1 MKIQNRIVSVLLATI
16 MCLCLTTPAFAAD
29 PDEAYGKMTISI
41 DGQTVVFDEAY
52 TKAPVTV
59 TTTFDGEVFTPFTL
73 TPLVIK
79 PNSHMTVTGG
89 ENNTLE
95 VTIYLNS
102 HNEDFIAPSALG
114 GCKGTTGSVSQIF
127 DYNWKTVNSEKN
139 QEKAYFLIP
148 NEDSGKLSF
157 YWLQTGDESTN
168 SNAVTE
174 QETVTVPNQP
184 TEKPTQ
190 PTTPSTS
197 TGNYSNSYTDVQP
210 GAWYYDAIMTL
221 TENGVLAG
229 YGNGKFGPDDI
240 ITDAQLTTI
249 MNRLTKYNNST
260 SLTTVDWA
268 NAKPLTR
275 GEAAIYI
282 VDVLQDGRK
291 SQTITDGMVELADET
306 GIPYYTDPLMYS
318 GKPYMNSR
326 MLAVWFR
333 LFNDE
338 GRRVSDVRLSAAD
351 FPDSSAVLSC
361 AEKWATAHENE
372 YLSTHENI
380 VNRAVTQICTAWNL
394 GMFSGY
400 DAAGTFGANDTI
412 TRAQVCQA
420 LYNMGFTAE
429 DCILG

>member
-16 MCLCLTTPAFAAD
+16 MCLFLTTPAFAAD

-41 DGQTVVFDEAY
+41 DSQTVVFDEAY
-52 TKAPVTV
+52 TKDPVTV

-79 PNSHMTVTGG
+79 PDSHMTVTGG

-114 GCKGTTGSVSQIF
+114 GCQGTTGSVSQIF
-127 DYNWKTVNSEKN
+127 DYDWTTVNSEKN

-148 NEDSGKLSF
+148 NEDGGKLSF
-157 YWLQTGDESTN
+157 YWLQTGDETTN
-168 SNAVTE
+168 SKPVE
-174 QETVTVPNQP
+174 QP
-184 TEKPTQ
+184 K
-190 PTTPSTS
+190 PSTPNTS
-197 TGNYSNSYTDVQP
+197 AGNYSNSYTDVQP
-210 GAWYYDAIMTL
+210 GAWYYDAIMTMS
-221 TENGVLAG
+221 ENGVLSG

-260 SLTTVDWA
+260 RLTTVDWA

-291 SQTITDGMVELADET
+291 SQTITDGMVKLADET
-306 GIPYYTDPLMYS
+306 GIPYYTDPRMYS

-338 GRRVSDVRLSAAD
+338 GRRVSDVRLSASD
-351 FPDSSAVLSC
+351 FPDSAAILSC
-361 AEKWATAHENE
+361 ADKWATAHEDE
-372 YLSTHENI
+372 FLATHEDLADS
-380 VNRAVTQICTAWNL
+380 AVTQICTAWNL

-412 TRAQVCQA
+412 TRAQICQA

>member
-1 MKIQNRIVSVLLATI
+1 MRRTKRLLIAL
-16 MCLCLTTPAFAAD
+16 MAAVMLASIA
-29 PDEAYGKMTISI
+29 PVACAVDEAYGKVTIPI

-52 TKAPVTV
+52 TKDPVTMK
-59 TTTFDGEVFTPFTL
+59 TTTDGEVFTPFTL

-79 PNSHMTVTGG
+79 PDSHMTVTGG
-89 ENNTLE
+89 ENDTLE
-95 VTIYLNS
+95 VIIYLNS

-114 GCKGTTGSVSQIF
+114 GCQGTTGRVSQIF
-127 DYNWKTVNSEKN
+127 DYDWKTVNSEKN

-148 NEDSGKLSF
+148 NEDGGKLSF
-157 YWLQTGDESTN
+157 YWLQTSDETTNNNST
-168 SNAVTE
+168 TE
-174 QETVTVPNQP
+174 QETTTAPSKPVEQP
-184 TEKPTQ
+184 KPS
-190 PTTPSTS
+190 TPSTS
-197 TGNYSNSYTDVQP
+197 TGNYSNSYSDVQP
-210 GAWYYDAIMTL
+210 GAWYYDAIMTMS
-221 TENGVLAG
+221 ENGVLSG

-249 MNRLTKYNNST
+249 MNRLTKKNNSI

-275 GEAAIYI
+275 GESAIYI
-282 VDVLQDGRK
+282 IDVLQDGNANTTL
-291 SQTITDGMVELADET
+291 SDGLIALADET
-306 GIPYYTDPLMYS
+306 GIPYYTDPRMYS
-318 GKPYMNSR
+318 GKPYMNARFKS
-326 MLAVWFR
+326 VWFR
-333 LFNDE
+333 LFYTE
-338 GRRVSDVRLSAAD
+338 GRRISDVRLSAAD
-351 FPDSSAVLSC
+351 FPDNAAVLSC

-372 YLSTHENI
+372 YLSTHEDL

-400 DAAGTFGANDTI
+400 DSAGTFGANDTI

>member
-1 MKIQNRIVSVLLATI
+1 MRRTKRLLIAL
-16 MCLCLTTPAFAAD
+16 MAAVMLASIA
-29 PDEAYGKMTISI
+29 PVACAVDEAYGKVTIPI

-52 TKAPVTV
+52 TKDPVTMK
-59 TTTFDGEVFTPFTL
+59 TTADGEVFTPFTL

-79 PNSHMTVTGG
+79 PDSHMTVTGG
-89 ENNTLE
+89 ENDTLE
-95 VTIYLNS
+95 VIIYLNS

-114 GCKGTTGSVSQIF
+114 GCQGTTGSVSQIF
-127 DYNWKTVNSEKN
+127 DYDWTTVNSEKN
-139 QEKAYFLIP
+139 QEKAYLIIP
-148 NEDSGKLSF
+148 NEDGGKLSF

-168 SNAVTE
+168 SNAATE
-174 QETVTVPNQP
+174 QETVTAPSKPIEQP
-184 TEKPTQ
+184 AQQSK
-190 PTTPSTS
+190 PSTS

-210 GAWYYDAIMTL
+210 GAWYYDAIMTMS
-221 TENGVLAG
+221 ENGVLAG

-249 MNRLTKYNNST
+249 MNRLTKKNNSI

-282 VDVLQDGRK
+282 VDVLQDGNANTTL
-291 SQTITDGMVELADET
+291 SDGLIALADET
-306 GIPYYTDPLMYS
+306 GIPYYTDPRMYN
-318 GKPYMNSR
+318 GQPYMNARFKS
-326 MLAVWFR
+326 VWFR
-333 LFNDE
+333 LFYTE

-351 FPDSSAVLSC
+351 FPDNSAVLSC

>member
-1 MKIQNRIVSVLLATI
+1 MMKRIRNILSIVLCIAMLFS
-16 MCLCLTTPAFAAD
+16 LTLVFNGLAD
-29 PDEAYGKMTISI
+29 PDETYSKVTISI

-52 TKAPVTV
+52 MKDPVTIPDFEGNV
-59 TTTFDGEVFTPFTL
+59 FTL

-79 PNSHMTVTGG
+79 PDSHMTVTGG

-148 NEDSGKLSF
+148 NENGAMYSL
-157 YWLQTGDESTN
+157 YWLQLGEDSVN
-168 SNAVTE
+168 NNAATE
-174 QETVTVPNQP
+174 QEETPAPSQSTEQP
-184 TEKPTQ
+184 AQQTK
-190 PTTPSTS
+190 PSTS

-210 GAWYYDAIMTL
+210 GAWYYDAIMTM

-240 ITDAQLTTI
+240 ITDAQLEVI
-249 MNRLTKYNNST
+249 MNRLVKAYNSNT
-260 SLTTVDWA
+260 SIDWA

-306 GIPYYTDPLMYS
+306 GIPYYTDPRMYS

-333 LFNDE
+333 LFHDE
-338 GRRVSDVRLSAAD
+338 GRRVSDIRLSAAD
-351 FPDSSAVLSC
+351 FPDSAAVLSC

-372 YLSTHENI
+372 YLTTHENI
-380 VNRAVTQICTAWNL
+380 VKRAVTQICTAWNL

-412 TRAQVCQA
+412 TRAQICQA
-420 LYNMGFTAE
+420 LYNMGFTSE

>member
-1 MKIQNRIVSVLLATI
+1 MKRIRNILSIVLCFAMLFS
-16 MCLCLTTPAFAAD
+16 LTLVFNGLAD
-29 PDEAYGKMTISI
+29 PDETYSKVTISI

-52 TKAPVTV
+52 MKDPVTIPDFEGNV
-59 TTTFDGEVFTPFTL
+59 FTL

-79 PNSHMTVTGG
+79 PDSHMTVTGG

-102 HNEDFIAPSALG
+102 HNEDFIAPSAIG
-114 GCKGTTGSVSQIF
+114 GCQGTTGNVSQIF

-139 QEKAYFLIP
+139 QEKAYLIIP
-148 NEDSGKLSF
+148 NEDGGKLSF

-168 SNAVTE
+168 NNAATE
-174 QETVTVPNQP
+174 QETVTAPSKPIEQP
-184 TEKPTQ
+184 AQQTK
-190 PTTPSTS
+190 PSTS

-210 GAWYYDAIMTL
+210 GAWYYDAIMTM

-282 VDVLQDGRK
+282 VEVLQDGRK
-291 SQTITDGMVELADET
+291 SQTITDGMVKLADET

-351 FPDSSAVLSC
+351 FPDSAAVLSC
-361 AEKWATAHENE
+361 ADKWAT
-372 YLSTHENI
+372 
-380 VNRAVTQICTAWNL
+380 VTQETSLASHETLVNTGVTHICTAWNL

-412 TRAQVCQA
+412 TRAQICQA
-420 LYNMGFTAE
+420 LYNMGFTSE

>member
-1 MKIQNRIVSVLLATI
+1 MRKIKRLLIAL
-16 MCLCLTTPAFAAD
+16 MAAVMLISIA
-29 PDEAYGKMTISI
+29 PVAYALDEAYGKVTISI
-41 DGQTVVFDEAY
+41 DGQTVVFDKAY
-52 TKAPVTV
+52 TKDPVTMPDFEGNV
-59 TTTFDGEVFTPFTL
+59 FTL

-79 PNSHMTVTGG
+79 PDSHMTVTGG
-89 ENNTLE
+89 ENDTLE

-127 DYNWKTVNSEKN
+127 DYDWTTVNSEKN
-139 QEKAYFLIP
+139 QEKAYFIVP
-148 NEDSGKLSF
+148 NEDGGKLSF
-157 YWLQTGDESTN
+157 YWLQTGDETTN
-168 SNAVTE
+168 SKPVE
-174 QETVTVPNQP
+174 QP
-184 TEKPTQ
+184 KPS
-190 PTTPSTS
+190 TPSTS

-210 GAWYYDAIMTL
+210 GAWYYDAIMTM

-249 MNRLTKYNNST
+249 MNRLTKKNNSI

-282 VDVLQDGRK
+282 VDVLQDG
-291 SQTITDGMVELADET
+291 SANTTLSDGLIALADET
-306 GIPYYTDPLMYS
+306 GMPYYTDPRMYS

-333 LFNDE
+333 LFHDE
-338 GRRVSDVRLSAAD
+338 GRRISDVRLSAAD
-351 FPDSSAVLSC
+351 FPDSAAVLSC
-361 AEKWATAHENE
+361 ADKWATAHEDE
-372 YLSTHENI
+372 YLSTHENM

-400 DAAGTFGANDTI
+400 DAAGTFGANETI
-412 TRAQVCQA
+412 TRAQICQA

>member
-1 MKIQNRIVSVLLATI
+1 MRRTKRLLIAL
-16 MCLCLTTPAFAAD
+16 MAAVMLASIA
-29 PDEAYGKMTISI
+29 PVACAVDEAYGKVTIPI

-52 TKAPVTV
+52 TKDPVTMK
-59 TTTFDGEVFTPFTL
+59 TTADGEVFTPFPL

-79 PNSHMTVTGG
+79 PDSHMTVTGG
-89 ENNTLE
+89 ENDTLE
-95 VTIYLNS
+95 VIIYLNS
-102 HNEDFIAPSALG
+102 HNEDFITPSALG
-114 GCKGTTGSVSQIF
+114 GCQGTTGSVSQIF
-127 DYNWKTVNSEKN
+127 DYDWTTVNSEKN
-139 QEKAYFLIP
+139 QEKAYLIIP
-148 NEDSGKLSF
+148 NEDGGKLSF

-168 SNAVTE
+168 SNAATE
-174 QETVTVPNQP
+174 QETVTAPSKPIEQP
-184 TEKPTQ
+184 AQQSK
-190 PTTPSTS
+190 PSTS

-210 GAWYYDAIMTL
+210 GAWYYDAIMTMS
-221 TENGVLAG
+221 ENGVLAG

-240 ITDAQLTTI
+240 ITDAQLRTI
-249 MNRLTKYNNST
+249 MNRLTKYNNSI

-275 GEAAIYI
+275 GESAIYI

-291 SQTITDGMVELADET
+291 SQTITDGMVKLADET
-306 GIPYYTDPLMYS
+306 GIPYYTDPRMYS

-338 GRRVSDVRLSAAD
+338 GRRIPDVRLSATD
-351 FPDSSAVLSC
+351 FPDSAAVLSC

-372 YLSTHENI
+372 YLSTHEDL

-400 DAAGTFGANDTI
+400 DSAGTFGANDTI

>member
-1 MKIQNRIVSVLLATI
+1 MKTQYRIVSALLAAI

-52 TKAPVTV
+52 TKDPVTV

-79 PNSHMTVTGG
+79 PDSHMTVTGG
-89 ENNTLE
+89 ENDTLE

-114 GCKGTTGSVSQIF
+114 GCQGTTGSVSQIF
-127 DYNWKTVNSEKN
+127 DYDWTTVNSEKN
-139 QEKAYFLIP
+139 QEKAYFIIP
-148 NEDSGKLSF
+148 NENGGKLSF
-157 YWLQTGDESTN
+157 YWLQTGDETTN
-168 SNAVTE
+168 SNAATE
-174 QETVTVPNQP
+174 QETVTAPSKP
-184 TEKPTQ
+184 TEQ
-190 PTTPSTS
+190 PAQQSKPSTS

-210 GAWYYDAIMTL
+210 GAWYYDAIMTM

-240 ITDAQLTTI
+240 ITDAQLEVI
-249 MNRLTKYNNST
+249 MNRLVKLYNSNT
-260 SLTTVDWA
+260 SVDWA
-268 NAKPLTR
+268 SAKPLTR

-282 VDVLQDGRK
+282 VDVLNNGKK
-291 SQTITDGMVELADET
+291 SQTITDGMIALADET

-333 LFNDE
+333 LFHDE

-351 FPDSSAVLSC
+351 FPDSAAVLSC
-361 AEKWATAHENE
+361 AEKWATDNENRF
-372 YLSTHENI
+372 LGTHEQI
-380 VNRAVTQICTAWNL
+380 AAVGVKFICTAWNL

-412 TRAQVCQA
+412 TRAQICQA
-420 LYNMGFTAE
+420 LYNMGFTSE

>member
-1 MKIQNRIVSVLLATI
+1 MKRYRRFLGVLLAAVLLVSAI
-16 MCLCLTTPAFAAD
+16 PAAYAAD
-29 PDEAYGKMTISI
+29 PDENYGKVTISI
-41 DGQTVVFDEAY
+41 NGQTVVFDAAY
-52 TKAPVTV
+52 TDDPITMPD
-59 TTTFDGEVFTPFTL
+59 FDGNVFTL

-79 PNSHMTVTGG
+79 PDSHMTVTGG
-89 ENNTLE
+89 ENDTLE

-102 HNEDFIAPSALG
+102 HNADFIAPSALG

-139 QEKAYFLIP
+139 QEKAYFIVP
-148 NEDSGKLSF
+148 NEDGGKLSF
-157 YWLQTGDESTN
+157 YWLQTGDDEGTN

-174 QETVTVPNQP
+174 QETVTVPSQP
-184 TEKPTQ
+184 IEEPTQ

-210 GAWYYDAIMTL
+210 GAWYYDAIMTM

-291 SQTITDGMVELADET
+291 SQTITDGMVKLADET

-338 GRRVSDVRLSAAD
+338 GRRVSDVRLSASD
-351 FPDSSAVLSC
+351 FPDSAAILSC
-361 AEKWATAHENE
+361 ADKWATAHEDE
-372 YLSTHENI
+372 FLATHEDLADS
-380 VNRAVTQICTAWNL
+380 AVTQICTAWNL

-412 TRAQVCQA
+412 TRAQICQA
-420 LYNMGFTAE
+420 LYNMGFTSE